1 MKLRL
6 LIFSALVIGFG
17 LWRLAGTQARVAQAA
32 KLQPGLA
39 RATFAGGC
47 FWCMEPPYEKI
58 PGVQSVT
65 SGYAGGSVKNPSYE
79 LVSTGVTGHAESVQ
93 VVYDPARVRY
103 EQLLEVFWRNVDPTD
118 GGGQFCDR
126 GNQYRTVIF
135 YEGESQKAAAARVE
149 GRARRVGRPRQA
161 DRHAGGPAR
170 GVLPGRGLPP
180 GLLPKNPARYESY
193 REGCGRDQRLDEL
206 WGKVK
211 VMPGTAPKVG
221 ATRGGPSVKD
231 GSFTK
236 PPKDELKKAL
246 TPLQYQVTQESGT
259 EYAFRNEYWDNHEAG
274 IYVDVVSGEP
284 LFSSLDK
291 FDSGT
296 GWPSFTRPLVAAN
309 VAANTDV
316 SLGMIRSE
324 VRSKQADSHL
334 GHVFDDGPEP
344 TGLRYC
350 INSASLRFI
359 PLAKLDEEGYGEY
372 KVLFEQ
378 ASAKSRK
385 RGRGGRSAPRKLA
398 VRCRSWSLFLVD
410 VHPRAASPRI
420 TDRRIFSSPEHRA
433 YGAPRGGAGKSLITK
448 DRAAMAAGHATC

>member
-6 LIFSALVIGFG
+6 LIFSALVVGFG
-17 LWRLAGTQARVAQAA
+17 LWRLAGAHAREAQAA

-47 FWCMEPPYEKI
+47 FWCMEPPYGKI

-79 LVSTGVTGHAESVQ
+79 LVSTGITGHAESVQ

-135 YEGESQKAAAARVE
+135 YEGESQKTAALASKAALD
-149 GRARRVGRPRQA
+149 AS
-161 DRHAGGPAR
+161 
-170 GVLPGRGLPP
+170 GVLGKPIVTQVIPLEAFYPAEDYHQGFCR
-180 GLLPKNPARYESY
+180 KNPARYESY
-193 REGCGRDQRLDEL
+193 RQGCGRDQRLDEL

-211 VMPGTAPKVG
+211 VMPGAAPRVG
-221 ATRGGPSVKD
+221 ATKGGPSVKD

-259 EYAFRNEYWDNHEAG
+259 EYAFRNQYWNNHEAG
-274 IYVDVVSGEP
+274 IYVDVVSGEV

-309 VAANTDV
+309 VSANADV
-316 SLGMIRSE
+316 SQGMIRSE
-324 VRSKQADSHL
+324 VRSKHADSHL

-378 ASAKSRK
+378 SHKKASR
-385 RGRGGRSAPRKLA
+385 
-398 VRCRSWSLFLVD
+398 
-410 VHPRAASPRI
+410 
-420 TDRRIFSSPEHRA
+420 
-433 YGAPRGGAGKSLITK
+433 
-448 DRAAMAAGHATC
+448 